1 MHIRCGQLILV
12 IMRTSIFYILISI
25 LIISCST
32 DPREAV
38 IADYVQIIDGT
49 KTNMDFKLLKFISTD
64 TIKGAD
70 SAKYYQ
76 DQYDKKLRIL
86 KGVIDLSVGSIKRAQ
101 DEYDKYQS
109 YSATY
114 RSVYKSML
122 EDAKESRI
130 KRINELENF
139 PSSNS
144 KLLEVI
150 DRYEGVSEKTLG
162 FIAKCTYRINNPLL
176 NSVEQEITKTFVFS
190 ADNSSILS
198 TLEH

>member
-1 MHIRCGQLILV
+1 
-12 IMRTSIFYILISI
+12 MRTSIFYILISI

-64 TIKGAD
+64 TIKGA
-70 SAKYYQ
+70 

-198 TLEH
+198 TLED

>member
-1 MHIRCGQLILV
+1 
-12 IMRTSIFYILISI
+12 
-25 LIISCST
+25 
-32 DPREAV
+32 
-38 IADYVQIIDGT
+38 
-49 KTNMDFKLLKFISTD
+49 
-64 TIKGAD
+64 
-70 SAKYYQ
+70 
-76 DQYDKKLRIL
+76 
-86 KGVIDLSVGSIKRAQ
+86 
-101 DEYDKYQS
+101 
-109 YSATY
+109 
-114 RSVYKSML
+114 ML